1 MQPRTL
7 AVVASLA
14 LAALLATAAGL
25 VVQTRRVAAAE
36 ERADELAREVEE
48 LRAEVRALE
57 DGRAEAGADDPVRGL
72 LDGLLGGETGGLED
86 LLGGLLGGDAGG
98 LEDLLGGFLGDGDG
112 DGGGLLDGLLSGTDG
127 IPGAA
132 CLTPDGGLGGLLGG
146 LLGGGP
152 SLPDD
157 PDELVDVIA
166 AQVADLRGLE
176 WQEQVS
182 VDFLDGAQLRQRLDE
197 LLSQDEDPAADDA
210 ERRLLEALG
219 AVPPGTDLTQLRRDL
234 LDEQVAGFYAP
245 ETRELVV
252 RVPDDGTIRP
262 IDRITIAH
270 ELQHALADQ
279 TLGLPDLDGF
289 EGDGDAALAALAVI
303 EGDATL
309 LMNLWAVDHVSI
321 GDQLGAVF
329 GDDLVAAQEAL
340 AAVPP
345 FLQRELLYPYTDG
358 LDLICDDFLAGGW
371 TAVDDRYAELPTTT
385 AEVLFGADAHA
396 PGDVATPSSPS
407 GYEQVLTTTFG
418 AAPLSWLFEAPGGDE
433 GRALDRA
440 AERAAA
446 WAGGEARVW
455 VDGEDSAVGLALVD
469 GGGGPSLCATV
480 ETWYAAAF
488 PEARREQAEGATVFR
503 GPAATAVIRCDGDDV
518 VLASAPDLRTATQ
531 VAAAPRRT

>member
-1 MQPRTL
+1 MKPRTLAAVATL
-7 AVVASLA
+7 AVVA
-14 LAALLATAAGL
+14 LLVTAAGL
-25 VVQTRRVAAAE
+25 VVQTRRVAEAE
-36 ERADELAREVEE
+36 ERADELAREVDD
-48 LRAEVRALE
+48 LRAQVRALE
-57 DGRAEAGADDPVRGL
+57 DRRTEADADDPLRGL

-98 LEDLLGGFLGDGDG
+98 LEDLLGGFLGDGSG
-112 DGGGLLDGLLSGTDG
+112 DDGGLLDGLLSGTDG
-127 IPGAA
+127 VAGAA
-132 CLTPDGGLGGLLGG
+132 CLTPEGGLGGLLGG
-146 LLGGGP
+146 LFGGGP

-157 PDELVDVIA
+157 PDDLVDVIA
-166 AQVADLRGLE
+166 THVADLRELE

-182 VDFLDGAQLRQRLDE
+182 VDFLDSAQLRQRLDE
-197 LLSQDEDPAADDA
+197 LLSEDEDPVADDA
-210 ERRLLEALG
+210 ERRLLEAFG
-219 AVPPGTDLTQLRRDL
+219 AVPPGTDLTRLRRDL
-234 LDEQVAGFYAP
+234 LDEQVAGFYSP

-279 TLGLPDLDGF
+279 TLGLPDLGGF

-309 LMNLWAVDHVSI
+309 LMNLWAVEHVSI
-321 GDQLGAVF
+321 GEQLGAVF
-329 GDDLVAAQEAL
+329 GGDLAAAQESL

-345 FLQRELLYPYTDG
+345 YLQRELLYPYTDG
-358 LDLICDDFLAGGW
+358 LDLICDDYLAGGW
-371 TAVDDRYAELPTTT
+371 AAVDARYADLPTTT
-385 AEVLFGADAHA
+385 AEVLYGDDANPPGEVASLSA
-396 PGDVATPSSPS
+396 PA

-418 AAPLSWLFEAPGGDE
+418 AAPLSWLLEAPGGDE
-433 GRALDRA
+433 ARALDRP
-440 AERAAA
+440 AERAAV

-455 VDGEDSAVGLALVD
+455 VDGDDSAVGLALVD

-480 ETWYAAAF
+480 ESWYAAAF

-503 GPAATAVIRCDGDDV
+503 GPAATALIRCDGDDV

-531 VAAAPRRT
+531 VAAGPLRT